1 MIDFTITIEG
11 TAPLLMHSS
20 RLSDPLDP
28 AAKALK
34 KASSKRSKT
43 DEDHAAVAE
52 AEFRGGLYLDP
63 DVGPYIPGENIMASL
78 VAGAKLNKL
87 GVKVTRGL
95 LIKSDVNPIV
105 YSGPRD
111 ADGLWADPNHSHR
124 ASVKVGTS
132 RVIRT
137 RPIFR
142 EWLTE
147 AEGTLD
153 ESQLD
158 ITELSAIAEN
168 AGAFIGLGDWR
179 PRFGRFIAKV
189 EVAK

>member
-1 MIDFTITIEG
+1 MIDFAITIQG

-28 AAKALK
+28 ATKELK
-34 KASSKRSKT
+34 KLSSKRTKT
-43 DEDHAAVAE
+43 DDDHAAVSE
-52 AEFRGGLYLDP
+52 AEFRGSLYHDIH
-63 DVGPYIPGENIMASL
+63 VGPYIPGENVMASL
-78 VAGAKLNKL
+78 VSAAKLNKM

-95 LIKSDVNPIV
+95 FIKSDVNPIA
-105 YSGPRD
+105 YNGPRD
-111 ADGLWADPNHSHR
+111 IDGLWNQGWKHR

-137 RPIFR
+137 RPIFF
-142 EWLTE
+142 EWVTE
-147 AEGTLD
+147 AQGVLD

-158 ITELSAIAEN
+158 LADLTVIAEN

-179 PRFGRFIAKV
+179 PRFGRFTATV
-189 EVAK
+189 ERIK

>member
-1 MIDFTITIEG
+1 MIDFTITIQG

-28 AAKALK
+28 ASKALK
-34 KASSKRSKT
+34 KVSSKRSKT

-105 YSGPRD
+105 YTGPRD
-111 ADGLWADPNHSHR
+111 ADGLWADSNYAHR

-189 EVAK
+189 EASK